1 MPTGNSRPYEGWPKK
16 TMILPQNHER
26 FSLINHLKT
35 HVFLTKKLMICV
47 RSWDEPGGVA
57 SPMPQQG
64 PIFFWDIGEM
74 NTAGTPYFFC
84 LLSATFMYS
93 ELCIVNK
100 KHVLMYYGIMCLKV
114 PQVTISSRKNVS
126 ESRRIEVKASEDKT
140 LLGAN
145 ISIGNI
151 DLTRIRLH
159 SLLLED
165 IYERACGISDVED
178 FKFNVLKISAS

>member
-1 MPTGNSRPYEGWPKK
+1 
-16 TMILPQNHER
+16 
-26 FSLINHLKT
+26 
-35 HVFLTKKLMICV
+35 
-47 RSWDEPGGVA
+47 
-57 SPMPQQG
+57 
-64 PIFFWDIGEM
+64 
-74 NTAGTPYFFC
+74 
-84 LLSATFMYS
+84 MYS